1 MAYEGGPWTSTDQ
14 VAKRAISEG
23 LIDRFGSLDPTDG
36 GKTYRYSLSGEWHSG
51 DIHSMTRAHAYVIGY
66 GLNLWSNFTY
76 FLNDPV
82 NGDQFEQVDRRIVI
96 GGDISQEW
104 YTKLFGMEETTTL
117 GFQNRNDDISRVDL
131 YNTKARAVLSE
142 FLDLPWPSVLPG
154 LEAKKFDM
162 VAGPIIVTKAR
173 KERYHFVMP
182 IAEATVALMVSAKDT
197 TINKPEDIAG
207 KTVGGGKGSAQ
218 LEELKTFSATLPKP
232 ATIRE
237 YIDNNQ
243 AYAELAAGR
252 IVAVANSL
260 PNISYVAA
268 QHPDMYK
275 VVMPPFGKKS
285 YFAYLGRKDADANSL
300 IAALDAAMMK
310 MHEDGRLA
318 ALQKKWL
325 GAEMDVPQ
333 ADFDPTW

>member
-1 MAYEGGPWTSTDQ
+1 MQLDSLFSKTFSGLCA
-14 VAKRAISEG
+14 AIA
-23 LIDRFGSLDPTDG
+23 LAIVPLA
-36 GKTYRYSLSGEWHSG
+36 
-51 DIHSMTRAHAYVIGY
+51 AHADQLADVKKAGELVVGTELQFAPFDFTDNGKQK
-66 GLNLWSNFTY
+66 GLNSEL
-76 FLNDPV
+76 
-82 NGDQFEQVDRRIVI
+82 FEQ
-96 GGDISQEW
+96 
-104 YTKLFGMEETTTL
+104 L
-117 GFQNRNDDISRVDL
+117 GKELGV
-131 YNTKARAVLSE
+131 KVK

-243 AYAELAAGR
+243 AYAELGTGR

-268 QHPDMYK
+268 QHPDKYK

-285 YFAYLGRKDADANSL
+285 YFAYLGRKDADADSL
-300 IAALDAAMMK
+300 IAALNDAMLK
-310 MHEDGRLA
+310 MHKDGRLA

>member
-1 MAYEGGPWTSTDQ
+1 MQLDSLFSKTFSGLCA
-14 VAKRAISEG
+14 AIA
-23 LIDRFGSLDPTDG
+23 LAIVPLA
-36 GKTYRYSLSGEWHSG
+36 
-51 DIHSMTRAHAYVIGY
+51 AHADQLADVKKAGELVVGTELQFAPFDFTENGKQK
-66 GLNLWSNFTY
+66 GLNSEL
-76 FLNDPV
+76 
-82 NGDQFEQVDRRIVI
+82 FEQ
-96 GGDISQEW
+96 
-104 YTKLFGMEETTTL
+104 L
-117 GFQNRNDDISRVDL
+117 GKELGV
-131 YNTKARAVLSE
+131 KVK

-154 LEAKKFDM
+154 LEAKKFDV

-218 LEELKTFSATLPKP
+218 LEELKTFSATLPKQ

-243 AYAELAAGR
+243 AYAELGTGR

-268 QHPDMYK
+268 QHPDKYK
-275 VVMPPFGKKS
+275 VVVPPFGKKS
-285 YFAYLGRKDADANSL
+285 YFAYLGRKDADADSL
-300 IAALDAAMMK
+300 IAALNDAMLK
-310 MHEDGRLA
+310 MHKDGRLA

>member
-1 MAYEGGPWTSTDQ
+1 MQLDSLFSKTFSGLCAAIALAIVPMA
-14 VAKRAISEG
+14 
-23 LIDRFGSLDPTDG
+23 
-36 GKTYRYSLSGEWHSG
+36 
-51 DIHSMTRAHAYVIGY
+51 AHADQLADVKKAGELVV
-66 GLNLWSNFTY
+66 GTELQFAPFDFT
-76 FLNDPV
+76 D
-82 NGDQFEQVDRRIVI
+82 NGKQKGMNSELFEQ
-96 GGDISQEW
+96 
-104 YTKLFGMEETTTL
+104 L
-117 GFQNRNDDISRVDL
+117 GKELGV
-131 YNTKARAVLSE
+131 KVK

-182 IAEATVALMVSAKDT
+182 IAEATVALMIGAKDD
-197 TINKPEDIAG
+197 TIKKPEDISG
-207 KTVGGGKGSAQ
+207 KTVGAGKGSAQ
-218 LEELKTFSATLPKP
+218 LEELKTFAATLPEKV
-232 ATIRE
+232 TIRE
-237 YIDNNQ
+237 YVDNNQ
-243 AYAELAAGR
+243 AYADLAAKR

-268 QHPDMYK
+268 EKKNLYK

-285 YFAYLGRKDADANSL
+285 YFAFLGRKDADADSL
-300 IAALDAAMMK
+300 IAALDAAMLK
-310 MHEDGRLA
+310 MHQDGRLA